1 MIICS
6 SKGVETKVSVANM
19 TTNSHAQIERKEKDT
34 FRSALLSYIAEKR

>member
-6 SKGVETKVSVANM
+6 SKGVETKVSAINM
-19 TTNSHAQIERKEKDT
+19 TTNRRTQIERKEKDT

>member
-6 SKGVETKVSVANM
+6 SKGVEAKISAANM
-19 TTNSHAQIERKEKDT
+19 TTNRRAQIERKDKDT